1 MAQFFEQMLRYA
13 AEPAASGDNTIV
25 AAQGAGKRIAVFGY
39 ALQGGGTVTA
49 KFTDGAGGTQLSM
62 AWSFAVRER
71 TGSPLGRY
79 PLWIGAA
86 NTALILNLSGATA
99 VGCEVTY
106 LVLG

>member
-1 MAQFFEQMLRYA
+1 MAQFFENMLRYA
-13 AEPAASGDNTIV
+13 AEPAASGDNTII
-25 AAQGAGKRIAVFGY
+25 AAQGAGRKIAVFGY

-62 AWSFAVRER
+62 AWSFTVREK
-71 TGSPLGRY
+71 TENPPGQQ